1 MSDTLAI
8 PMRHNDIDA
17 KTVGEYLR
25 ALLSTLWQEDEGFSG
40 KRPFGNSGWK
50 WDVYTALV
58 KAGVVP
64 GEFDEELGYL
74 DECDEQAAD
83 RLVLAA
89 IGEMGA

>member
-1 MSDTLAI
+1 MSNILAI
-8 PMRHNDIDA
+8 PMGDNDIEA
-17 KTVGEYLR
+17 QTVGEYLR

-58 KAGVVP
+58 KAGVV
-64 GEFDEELGYL
+64 GGAFDEDGYL
-74 DECDEQAAD
+74 DGCDEEAAD
-83 RLVLAA
+83 RLILSA